1 MEQPEFAVFN
11 YRHAERA
18 GMSRGRRAF
27 FLLGLAVA
35 PVVAFFAFPVGVI
48 ALPLPLIAYFGA
60 ARKLSL
66 GTRYLLCGN
75 SIVYYA
81 NVARLTLSEAQG
93 KLSVE
98 SRNGKIFVLERE
110 RFPTGARK
118 TDKVAR
124 NKAAKFGKVAGK
136 IVDKV
141 RKAAPAAELV
151 GV

>member
-1 MEQPEFAVFN
+1 MEQPEFAVFK

-18 GMSRGRRAF
+18 GMSRGRRVF
-27 FLLGLAVA
+27 FLLSLAA
-35 PVVAFFAFPVGVI
+35 ALIVAFFALPVGAV
-48 ALPLPLIAYFGA
+48 ALLLPLIAYFGT

-93 KLSVE
+93 TLRVE
-98 SRNGKIFVLERE
+98 SRNGQVFVLDRE
-110 RFPTGARK
+110 KFPTGARK
-118 TDKVAR
+118 SDKVAR

-141 RKAAPAAELV
+141 RKAAPGAELV